1 MFLSSLP
8 LSSGKYAS
16 YLGILLHLEIY
27 GVAILLC
34 SLRAGEPC
42 RTRRGSLRKST
53 NDSLSSLGFAVG
65 CYYFQNHI
73 RPFPPETPA
82 MRRPYMSLVSRTTKI
97 TTIVIVLDVIAMVVC
112 AVFVPP
118 EQVRESLILTTVA
131 FILLVAFLLYSLL
144 WDAELASAY
153 FEQLTIAQE
162 KTAAEGAVVVVE
174 GSENSSEQTVASRV
188 VGITGVRL
196 LDEESPWVIRT
207 VEPWLRQDGGVLPP
221 DPVVLR
227 VRK

>member
-1 MFLSSLP
+1 MPNKKKVLEEINQLFFVKRTCR
-8 LSSGKYAS
+8 GV
-16 YLGILLHLEIY
+16 LLF
-27 GVAILLC
+27 
-34 SLRAGEPC
+34 P
-42 RTRRGSLRKST
+42 
-53 NDSLSSLGFAVG
+53 
-65 CYYFQNHI
+65 NHI
-73 RPFPPETPA
+73 RSFPPETPA
-82 MRRPYMSLVSRTTKI
+82 MHRSYMSLISRTTKL
-97 TTIVIVLDVIAMVVC
+97 TTVVIVLDVIVMVVC

-131 FILLVAFLLYSLL
+131 FILLIAFLLYSLL

-153 FEQLTIAQE
+153 FEQLTINQA
-162 KTAAEGAVVVVE
+162 KAAVEGAVAVVE

-196 LDEESPWVIRT
+196 LDEESPWAIRT
-207 VEPWLRQDGGVLPP
+207 VEPWFSGVLPP